1 MRKLQVVI
9 IFTLF
14 LIAMS
19 AVTLLAQ
26 GNPTRTRGAKAAY
39 GYPTE
44 RYSPKKAKKSKKK
57 KKHRQP
63 AKKNK
68 NAAPQYRKKNP
79 WVN

>member
-9 IFTLF
+9 LFTIFLM
-14 LIAMS
+14 AMS

-26 GNPTRTRGAKAAY
+26 GNPSRTRGAQAAY

-44 RYSPKKAKKSKKK
+44 RYSTKKKSKKKK

-68 NAAPQYRKKNP
+68 NAAPLYRKKNP